1 MSFRNVKELFQGINT
16 DNIEALLKQEKED
29 KEEEEKLVKE
39 EETEIDIEEDQ

>member
-16 DNIEALLKQEKED
+16 DNIETLLKQEKED